1 MKRQPGSK
9 MCFVCGR
16 ENPIGLHV
24 PFFVDGE
31 TVVAEFVP
39 QPEHQ
44 GYPGVMHG
52 GLVTT
57 LLDETIGRAAFLR
70 DMWAVTGRLE
80 VRFRRSVP
88 IGEKITI
95 TSRITRIRN
104 NVIEAEGEVRLAD
117 GTVAV
122 EGRGLYIK
130 VPDEQLRE
138 METAAF
144 GPGGLAAYLAEWKAE
159 AA

>member
-44 GYPGVMHG
+44 GYPGMMHG

-70 DMWAVTGRLE
+70 DMWAMTGRLE
-80 VRFRRSVP
+80 VRFRCPVP
-88 IGEKITI
+88 IGEKVTI
-95 TSRITRIRN
+95 TSRITRVRD
-104 NVIEAEGEVRLAD
+104 NVMEAEGEVRLAD
-117 GTVAV
+117 GTVAA
-122 EGRGLYIK
+122 EGRGLYLK
-130 VPDEQLRE
+130 VPDEQLQE
-138 METAAF
+138 LGTAAF

-159 AA
+159 DG